1 MRAGSAGARHLKKS
15 HQHLLARSA
24 VKFQFIAEH
33 QQEYPVAAMCRVL
46 EVSVSGY
53 YAWRKRE
60 PSLHSRE
67 DAELANKIKG
77 AFQSNRCV
85 YGSPRIHAELHAQG
99 IHCARKRI
107 ARLMR
112 ELNACTLNLRNHIYL
127 AALKPDAKPREAE
140 AHSAISRWKHIASI
154 KMQPCIYCRS
164 THELGQ
170 P

>member
-1 MRAGSAGARHLKKS
+1 M
-15 HQHLLARSA
+15 
-24 VKFQFIAEH
+24 KFQFIAEH
-33 QQEYPVAAMCRVL
+33 HQEYPVATMCRVL